1 MNTIEVSVVARYL
14 NWHYMTQGYHVG
26 HLFQQSLGGSN
37 SLIDKVVNLI
47 SSVSRVQ
54 GSIISSVSRVQGSIP
69 ASSIEINKSNTIDV
83 SAVVIML

>member
-26 HLFQQSLGGSN
+26 HLFQQSLGGSK

-47 SSVSRVQ
+47 SSVSR
-54 GSIISSVSRVQGSIP
+54 IQGSIP
-69 ASSIEINKSNTIDV
+69 ASSIEINKSNAIDV